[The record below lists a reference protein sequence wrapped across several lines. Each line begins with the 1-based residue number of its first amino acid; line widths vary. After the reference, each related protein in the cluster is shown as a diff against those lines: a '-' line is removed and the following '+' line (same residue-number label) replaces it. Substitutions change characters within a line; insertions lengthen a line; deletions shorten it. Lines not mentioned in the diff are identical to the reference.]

1 MFIEQYGSQT
11 MRNYRIAFFT
21 ADWNYELVESTLH
34 GLKRFVDDHPNV
46 NLCIF
51 DCFGKDT
58 VNARNR
64 SEYAVFEL
72 ADLQRFDGLLVQG
85 NQLVLRQVR
94 DSIARRVADSG
105 IPAVTIDCP
114 IEGCKLVGID
124 NQMAQKQLVDH
135 VLREHGVKRLVY
147 LTGILG
153 NGCPEGMQRRDG
165 FLDACRENGIPET
178 DIEVIE
184 CTWRTSDGMEVAQ
197 RWLEEGRELPDAFIC
212 ANDEMALGML
222 GVFRENG
229 VRIPEQVIVTGF
241 DNVASAELSSPRLST
256 VSRDYD
262 VLDYNAMEILLDLI
276 DGAPQRRSSDFG
288 YGIVCSESCGCVEHS
303 RSDAIRDK
311 YFRQTRFL
319 KNFYSQ
325 QDEMAGK
332 LFEASDLVELSRIVE
347 KNHGIFGCDNVYLCF
362 NDYYFDNYDKRQWAL
377 DSEFFGREMVLV
389 PCGRQRLAAD
399 PDQPSV
405 RFPTGELLPG
415 EMMRRERFLLFY
427 PLHYNTYSIG
437 YLVMDGISEAAKL
450 NLHESI
456 FSFLEIAIEN
466 VRKKL
471 LLRQLNDVLDNL
483 YVHDALTQLYNRFG
497 YERFAQQTFDRFLAS
512 GGAQILFIDM
522 DDMKNINDRLGHEL
536 GDAAIRTA
544 AETIREACDEAD
556 FVMRY
561 GGDEFLVIA
570 SAGED
575 AIEAAIQRE
584 VDARNAR
591 DDLPFTLALSIGTMR
606 VDAAHPQP
614 LDHVVQQADARMYQ
628 RKKARKAAR

>member
-1 MFIEQYGSQT
+1 

-94 DSIARRVADSG
+94 DSIAKRVADSG

-114 IEGCKLVGID
+114 IEGCKLVGIA
-124 NQMAQKQLVDH
+124 NQRAQKQLVDH

-165 FLDACRENGIPET
+165 FLDACREKGIPET

-241 DNVASAELSSPRLST
+241 DNLASAELSSPRLST

-276 DGAPQRRSSDFG
+276 DG
-288 YGIVCSESCGCVEHS
+288 
-303 RSDAIRDK
+303 
-311 YFRQTRFL
+311 
-319 KNFYSQ
+319 N
-325 QDEMAGK
+325 
-332 LFEASDLVELSRIVE
+332 
-347 KNHGIFGCDNVYLCF
+347 
-362 NDYYFDNYDKRQWAL
+362 
-377 DSEFFGREMVLV
+377 
-389 PCGRQRLAAD
+389 
-399 PDQPSV
+399 
-405 RFPTGELLPG
+405 
-415 EMMRRERFLLFY
+415 
-427 PLHYNTYSIG
+427 
-437 YLVMDGISEAAKL
+437 
-450 NLHESI
+450 
-456 FSFLEIAIEN
+456 
-466 VRKKL
+466 
-471 LLRQLNDVLDNL
+471 
-483 YVHDALTQLYNRFG
+483 
-497 YERFAQQTFDRFLAS
+497 
-512 GGAQILFIDM
+512 
-522 DDMKNINDRLGHEL
+522 
-536 GDAAIRTA
+536 
-544 AETIREACDEAD
+544 
-556 FVMRY
+556 
-561 GGDEFLVIA
+561 
-570 SAGED
+570 
-575 AIEAAIQRE
+575 
-584 VDARNAR
+584 
-591 DDLPFTLALSIGTMR
+591 
-606 VDAAHPQP
+606 
-614 LDHVVQQADARMYQ
+614 
-628 RKKARKAAR
+628 

>member
-1 MFIEQYGSQT
+1 MK
-11 MRNYRIAFFT
+11 NYRIAFFT

-58 VNARNR
+58 LNARNR
-64 SEYAVFEL
+64 SEYAVFDL
-72 ADLQRFDGLLVQG
+72 ADLKRFDGLLVQG

-94 DSIARRVADSG
+94 DSIAARVAKTH

-124 NQMAQKQLVDH
+124 NQQAQKELVDH
-135 VLREHGVKRLVY
+135 VIREHGARKLVY
-147 LTGILG
+147 LTGIMQ
-153 NGCPEGMQRRDG
+153 NGCPEGKQRRDG
-165 FLDACRENGIPET
+165 FLDACRENGVAEA

-184 CTWRTSDGMEVAQ
+184 CTWRTSDGSDVAL
-197 RWLEEGRELPDAFIC
+197 RWLREGRELPDAFIC
-212 ANDEMALGML
+212 ANDEMALGMI
-222 GVFRENG
+222 GTFEENG
-229 VRIPEQVIVTGF
+229 VHIPEQVIVTGF
-241 DNVASAELSSPRLST
+241 DNLTSAELSSPRLST
-256 VSRDYD
+256 VNRDYD
-262 VLDYNAMEILLDLI
+262 MLNYTAMEILMDLI
-276 DGAPQRRSSDFG
+276 DGAPQRNSPDFG
-288 YGIVCSESCGCVEHS
+288 FGIVCSESCGCVES
-303 RSDAIRDK
+303 ARSSTIRDK

-325 QDEMAGK
+325 QDEMAGR
-332 LFEASDLVELSRIVE
+332 LFEASDLVGLSNIVE
-347 KNHGIFGCDNVYLCF
+347 NNHGIFGCDNVYLCF
-362 NDYYFDNYDKRQWAL
+362 NDYYFDNYDKRQWAH

-389 PCGRQRLAAD
+389 PCGRRHLAAS
-399 PDQPSV
+399 PGQSCI

-415 EMMRRERFLLFY
+415 EMLRRERFLMFY

-497 YERFAQQTFDRFLAS
+497 YERFAQPTFERFLAS

-522 DDMKNINDRLGHEL
+522 DDMKGINDRLGHEL
-536 GDAAIRTA
+536 GDAAIRA
-544 AETIREACDEAD
+544 ASEAIRDACNAED
-556 FVMRY
+556 FIMRY

-570 SAGED
+570 STAEKAMED
-575 AIEAAIQRE
+575 AIQRE
-584 VDARNAR
+584 VATRNDR
-591 DDLPFTLALSIGTMR
+591 GDLPFTLALSVGTI
-606 VDAAHPQP
+606 DADEARTQP
-614 LDHVVQQADARMYQ
+614 LDQLVQMADARMYQ